1 MPKTLD
7 LLLGIA
13 TVMLLLSLVVT
24 ALTHYMVS
32 LCNLRGRH
40 LRAGLVPLLARLDPR
55 IGSRNAVPLA
65 TAILKDPL
73 ICESAGRMASVIH
86 RAQLIRFCLSLAA
99 EAAGN
104 TSAGSGRQDDP
115 QSYAS
120 PVEAL
125 YWTLHAHGIAD
136 PRAILDRVSRHA
148 LELEQVQPE
157 LTELARQ
164 EMAVVA
170 AVAAPFVA
178 KINACFDQ
186 TMDRVSARFTS
197 AVRAIT
203 VAAALGLASFLQIDC
218 LALVNHL
225 AMDEGLRNQV
235 VKAALEGKG
244 GESARQQ
251 LGVALQLELIRIP
264 ASWREWRREWS
275 ESGGGGCPLGPHAGG
290 ILLTAMLLSLGA
302 PFWYNLLGGALRLR
316 PVLSARDDHERHAR
330 RVAKSAPVIPFPS
343 TSLLVSSARLPESG
357 EWLPARESR
366 CSAGRR

>member
-7 LLLGIA
+7 LLVGIA

-24 ALTHYMVS
+24 ALTHYLVS

-40 LRAGLVPLLARLDPR
+40 LRTGLASLLARLDRR

-65 TAILKDPL
+65 TAILRDPL
-73 ICESAGRMASVIH
+73 ICETAGRMASVIH
-86 RAQLIRFCLSLAA
+86 RAQLSKFCLSLAA
-99 EAAGN
+99 EAVGN
-104 TSAGSGRQDDP
+104 APDAAPDDP

-125 YWTLHAHGIAD
+125 YWTLRAHGIAD
-136 PRAILDRVSRHA
+136 PSAILDRISRHA
-148 LELEQVQPE
+148 LELEQAQPE

-164 EMAVVA
+164 EIAVA
-170 AVAAPFVA
+170 AAAAPFVA
-178 KINACFDQ
+178 RINACFDQ

-244 GESARQQ
+244 GDSARQQ
-251 LGVALQLELIRIP
+251 LSVALQLELVRIP
-264 ASWREWRREWS
+264 ASWQEWRRQWS
-275 ESGGGGCPLGPHAGG
+275 ESPGGAYPVGPHAAG

-302 PFWYNLLGGALRLR
+302 PFWYSLLGGTLRLR
-316 PVLSARDDHERHAR
+316 PVLAARDDQERRAR
-330 RVAKSAPVIPFPS
+330 REKSAAVIPFPS
-343 TSLLVSSARLPESG
+343 TSLPASSTRLPESG
-357 EWLPARESR
+357 EWRPVRESR
-366 CSAGRR
+366 YNAGRR